1 MSQTTRPDQPYN
13 GAFRRLRY
21 ERGQMLCAAQFQAEQ
36 SYFRQRDDLTTL
48 ALHGSGTVSG
58 LKLGL
63 QGTTLTVSPGLA
75 IDGTGRLLRV
85 ASLVT
90 LDLRGTTGGT
100 SGAQGQVTADPSGA
114 PVTRYVVLEPTETE
128 EGGYI
133 RESSAVCLRGAPPAG
148 QSAGLARSFAQLM
161 SRVVPGPCGTVTV
174 ATICNLVRNLTPDGS
189 TGDCHPLEVVPQ
201 QLQAVWQ
208 AALRTYVT
216 EVAGR
221 PEVDPTQHTPSSGV
235 LLGTVRFRP
244 GTGTGVELSEE
255 GRPVLAPTLLLQECL
270 AAPSPTAAPAP
281 PPWPWPWP
289 PWPYGT
295 AAAPPP
301 GPAPQ
306 GASQAT
312 LSAAPAPTAAAYRL
326 VGAGQV
332 TVDGGQVTRVDATG
346 FGLADVVPEGN
357 QIYRIGFAGYSP
369 QGVYIVKG
377 TPVTA
382 DTAPPSTFA
391 LLAPAAGGL
400 RVKVTNAQN
409 GAGITGFQVEIVQVL
424 S

>member
-1 MSQTTRPDQPYN
+1 
-13 GAFRRLRY
+13 
-21 ERGQMLCAAQFQAEQ
+21 
-36 SYFRQRDDLTTL
+36 
-48 ALHGSGTVSG
+48 
-58 LKLGL
+58 
-63 QGTTLTVSPGLA
+63 
-75 IDGTGRLLRV
+75 
-85 ASLVT
+85 
-90 LDLRGTTGGT
+90 
-100 SGAQGQVTADPSGA
+100 GQVTADASGA

-133 RESSAVCLRGAPPAG
+133 REGSAVHLRGAPPAG
-148 QSAGLARSFAQLM
+148 QSAGLARAFAQLM

-174 ATICNLVRNLTPDGS
+174 ATICNLVRNLSADG
-189 TGDCHPLEVVPQ
+189 GPGECYPLEVVPQ

-221 PEVDPTQHTPSSGV
+221 PDVDPTQHTPSAGV

-244 GTGTGVELSEE
+244 GTGTAVELSED

-270 AAPSPTAAPAP
+270 STPSSHPAPAP

-289 PWPYGT
+289 PWPFGS
-295 AAAPPP
+295 AAAPPT
-301 GPAPQ
+301 PAPQ
-306 GASQAT
+306 GATLAT
-312 LSAAPAPTAAAYRL
+312 LSAAPAPPAAAYRL

-332 TVDGGQVTRVDATG
+332 TVDSAQVTRVDATG
-346 FGLADVVPEGN
+346 FGLADLVPEGN
-357 QIYRIGFAGYSP
+357 QIYRIGFAGYTP

-377 TPVTA
+377 TPVTT
-382 DTAPPSTFA
+382 DTAPVSSFG
-391 LLAPAAGGL
+391 LLAPGADGL
-400 RVKVTNAQN
+400 RVRVTNAQN